1 MVTFEHKFYTIK
13 KKKKKKIINFS
24 FIIDLI
30 FHNDAVIKPNPFVMG
45 QYGMSPLPP

>member
-1 MVTFEHKFYTIK
+1 MVTFEHKFYTIFK
-13 KKKKKKIINFS
+13 KKKKDLTHFS

-30 FHNDAVIKPNPFVMG
+30 FHNHAVIKPNPFVMG